1 MQKYRPLAVRLAGL
15 LAAAALCGAV
25 PARAQQDAVP
35 AAVQSAA
42 AGIAAELARQCPLA
56 EANDAVAFEACR
68 SALYGESALR
78 AHLPAIVLW
87 GRQSTN
93 PNATLRQTHLTQFAP
108 DTWTHLYAPLFMFN
122 GRYQVE
128 WVPHEK
134 LYLVRLE
141 AAFRNRLSPGQFP
154 YPFWHEEAKWAT
166 YQGANAVLL
175 WIHPQSTRIQA
186 AQFTNRA
193 ATPML
198 QAVQP
203 VEHKFDGKWL
213 WTDAGGRT
221 QPAVTLF
228 DGLYRPE
235 NPYLRALDRQY
246 RDLALQ
252 MRESQ
257 CSTCHVPNNP
267 DKMSRLVL
275 LSTPAHAAGEIDRLI
290 KSVRDDKM
298 PMDEYRNS
306 YALKDEDK
314 KWLLESAEAF
324 KATVQAA
331 RAWETQAAP
340 RGQPLAWQP
349 VPAAQ
354 VKEVSQ

>member
-1 MQKYRPLAVRLAGL
+1 MKKNRPLVLQLAGAI
-15 LAAAALCGAV
+15 AAAVLCAAA
-25 PARAQQDAVP
+25 PARAQDAVP
-35 AAVQSAA
+35 PAVQSMAA
-42 AGIAAELARQCPLA
+42 EVAAELARHCPLA
-56 EANDAVAFEACR
+56 EANDTSAFESCR
-68 SALYGESALR
+68 AALYGNSALR
-78 AHLPAIVLW
+78 AHLPAILLW

-93 PNATLRQTHLTQFAP
+93 PNATLRQTNLTQFAP

-122 GRYQVE
+122 GKYAVE
-128 WVPHEK
+128 WVPAEK
-134 LYLVRLE
+134 QYRVRLE
-141 AAFRNRLSPGQFP
+141 AAFRNRLAPGQFP

-166 YQGANAVLL
+166 YENANAFLL
-175 WIHPQSTRIQA
+175 WVHPQTVKIQA

-193 ATPML
+193 PTPML

-203 VEHKFDGKWL
+203 VQHRFEGTWL

-235 NPYLRALDRQY
+235 NPYLRTLDRQY

-257 CSTCHVPNNP
+257 CMQCHVPNNP

-275 LSTPAHAAGEIDRLI
+275 LSTPAHAAGEIDRVI
-290 KSVRDDKM
+290 KSVREDKM

-306 YALKDEDK
+306 YALKPEDK

-324 KATVQAA
+324 KATVQSA
-331 RAWETQAAP
+331 RAWEERAAKRAAP
-340 RGQPLAWQP
+340 VAWQP
-349 VPAAQ
+349 VRAQ
-354 VKEVSQ
+354 DKELAR